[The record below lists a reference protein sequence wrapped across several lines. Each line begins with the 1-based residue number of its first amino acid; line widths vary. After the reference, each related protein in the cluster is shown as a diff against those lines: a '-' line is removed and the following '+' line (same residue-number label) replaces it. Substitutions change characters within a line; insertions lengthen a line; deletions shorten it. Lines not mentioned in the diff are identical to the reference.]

1 MSDLD
6 ILDGAGKTPPTDEAD
21 LYKSGIYCL
30 WMLLRQILV
39 KMLLSLY

>member
-21 LYKSGIYCL
+21 LYKSGIYFVYGCCYGRFL
-30 WMLLRQILV
+30 
-39 KMLLSLY
+39 